1 MSLAPT
7 NITKPSAVRSQTA
20 QLSIRNV
27 TKVFPGKKDLVSKL
41 TGKARRN
48 FVAIEDI
55 NLEIEPN
62 TFVSIIG
69 PSGCGKSTLL
79 NMIAGLSSIS
89 GGEIL
94 LNGYPITGP
103 GPDRGMV
110 FQNYALMPW
119 MTVEE
124 NLRFAVETVNP
135 KISKKNRDR
144 IIKEHIQL
152 VGLAGAEKKHPHE
165 LSGGMRQR
173 VGIAR
178 ALAIDPQIL
187 LMDEPFGALDPITR
201 DSLQNELL
209 RIQGQLHK
217 TIVFVTHD
225 MDEALKLADRIVV
238 MDQGKIVQVES
249 PTNLLRQPA
258 TRYVE
263 SLLGTNERGLKLAA
277 LEQLGTIMQPL
288 STDLPATDSARVLA
302 TTDNARLALSQM
314 LWTGE
319 HTVLVAN
326 GQGRPVGQ
334 VGLDQLIRSR
344 SS

>member
-1 MSLAPT
+1 MSISPVNTVVSADL
-7 NITKPSAVRSQTA
+7 PSPTA

-27 TKVFPGKKDLVSKL
+27 AKVFPGKKDLFSQV
-41 TGKARRN
+41 TGKTSRD
-48 FVAIEDI
+48 FVAIQDI

-79 NMIAGLSSIS
+79 NMIAGLSPIS

-94 LNGYPITGP
+94 LNGHPITGP

-124 NLRFAVETVNP
+124 NLRFAVETVDP
-135 KISKKNRDR
+135 KISAKKRDR

-152 VGLAGAEKKHPHE
+152 VGLTGAERKHPHE

-187 LMDEPFGALDPITR
+187 LMDEPFGALDALTRGFLQEEVERIWEQQRKTVIMITH
-201 DSLQNELL
+201 S
-209 RIQGQLHK
+209 I
-217 TIVFVTHD
+217 
-225 MDEALKLADRIVV
+225 DEALLLSDRIVMMTRGPAARIDEILEV
-238 MDQGKIVQVES
+238 PFPRPRDRETIDQHPAYHDLKAEMESHLFRETRAVE
-249 PTNLLRQPA
+249 A
-258 TRYVE
+258 
-263 SLLGTNERGLKLAA
+263 
-277 LEQLGTIMQPL
+277 
-288 STDLPATDSARVLA
+288 ARV
-302 TTDNARLALSQM
+302 
-314 LWTGE
+314 GK
-319 HTVLVAN
+319 
-326 GQGRPVGQ
+326 
-334 VGLDQLIRSR
+334 
-344 SS
+344 

>member
-1 MSLAPT
+1 MRTAPV
-7 NITKPSAVRSQTA
+7 NSYLSADAPSDTA

-27 TKVFPGKKDLVSKL
+27 SKVFPGKRGLINKL
-41 TGKARRN
+41 SGKTSRD
-48 FVAIEDI
+48 FVAIQDI

-79 NMIAGLSSIS
+79 NMIADLSTIS

-94 LNGYPITGP
+94 LNGHPITGP

-124 NLRFAVETVNP
+124 NLRFAIETVNP
-135 KISKKNRDR
+135 TLSPKQRER

-152 VGLAGAEKKHPHE
+152 VGLVGAEKKHPHE

-187 LMDEPFGALDPITR
+187 LMDEPFGALDALTRGFLQEEVERIWEQKRKTVIMITH
-201 DSLQNELL
+201 SIE
-209 RIQGQLHK
+209 
-217 TIVFVTHD
+217 
-225 MDEALKLADRIVV
+225 EALLLSDRIVMMTRGPAARIDEILEV
-238 MDQGKIVQVES
+238 PFPRPRNRETIEQHPLYHELKAEMESHLYRETRAVE
-249 PTNLLRQPA
+249 
-258 TRYVE
+258 E
-263 SLLGTNERGLKLAA
+263 
-277 LEQLGTIMQPL
+277 
-288 STDLPATDSARVLA
+288 AR
-302 TTDNARLALSQM
+302 
-314 LWTGE
+314 
-319 HTVLVAN
+319 
-326 GQGRPVGQ
+326 
-334 VGLDQLIRSR
+334 IRK
-344 SS
+344 